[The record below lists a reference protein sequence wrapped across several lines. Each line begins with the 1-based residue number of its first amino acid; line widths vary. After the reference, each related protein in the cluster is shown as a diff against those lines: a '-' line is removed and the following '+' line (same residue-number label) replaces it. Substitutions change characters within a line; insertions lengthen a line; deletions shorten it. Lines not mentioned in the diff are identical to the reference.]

1 MEPLRASGF
10 RVASR
15 SDAGASR
22 ARTSSISS
30 SLSLSASGSTTCS
43 TVAWIRTPSTSARSE
58 VETSD
63 HAATYTTAHFV
74 PLARVRS
81 QPMEN
86 VFSPVQMMNSASIAS
101 PKVSKVAR
109 ESGAASPYAP
119 PNSCM
124 PRIANTVRN
133 SENTRQKERMRRT
146 PLITAAKTWRKA
158 LCLLS
163 PLSPAK
169 MRSTRSMRS
178 VAMPSAPAPT
188 ASSTTPLT
196 TTAPSTTFQGFDQ
209 YFRGPTARCF
219 VTNSAMNTLVNTVSH
234 VFSAA

>member
-1 MEPLRASGF
+1 
-10 RVASR
+10 
-15 SDAGASR
+15 
-22 ARTSSISS
+22 
-30 SLSLSASGSTTCS
+30 
-43 TVAWIRTPSTSARSE
+43 
-58 VETSD
+58 
-63 HAATYTTAHFV
+63 
-74 PLARVRS
+74 
-81 QPMEN
+81 
-86 VFSPVQMMNSASIAS
+86 
-101 PKVSKVAR
+101 
-109 ESGAASPYAP
+109 
-119 PNSCM
+119 
-124 PRIANTVRN
+124 
-133 SENTRQKERMRRT
+133 MRRT

-188 ASSTTPLT
+188 ASCD
-196 TTAPSTTFQGFDQ
+196 AAHHHRAVDAFQGFDQ